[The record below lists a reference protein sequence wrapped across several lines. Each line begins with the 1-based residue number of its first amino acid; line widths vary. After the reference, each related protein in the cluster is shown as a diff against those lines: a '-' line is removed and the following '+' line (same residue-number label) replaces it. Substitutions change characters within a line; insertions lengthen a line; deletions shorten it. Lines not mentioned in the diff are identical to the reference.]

1 MILVD
6 KDIRSRSSE
15 IFVSHFDDRNVQ
27 PISYDIHIDEIIG
40 ESDNYQTYDLKPHEA
55 TMVRCQE
62 CIHVPNDLI
71 IRKENKNSLIRL
83 GLTVT
88 SPVYNP
94 GHQTPIYIRVEN
106 VSSNI
111 ITVEKNMAIAQMMFE
126 QLSSSPEL
134 TYDKKIDASF
144 NNEDKYRHL
153 GNYEQELQ
161 NRTSKIER
169 IKDNLENKEASIY
182 TNILTMMGIFVSI
195 FSLVSVNF
203 SAINTQNIT
212 KDFLFT
218 INISLGM
225 VITLFIGLI
234 LMFFNKTGEKWKFI
248 VFIII
253 EIILGLLLLIFI

>member
-1 MILVD
+1 M
-6 KDIRSRSSE
+6 
-15 IFVSHFDDRNVQ
+15 
-27 PISYDIHIDEIIG
+27 
-40 ESDNYQTYDLKPHEA
+40 
-55 TMVRCQE
+55 
-62 CIHVPNDLI
+62 
-71 IRKENKNSLIRL
+71 
-83 GLTVT
+83 TVT

-126 QLSSSPEL
+126 QVSSSPEL

-248 VFIII
+248 AFIII